1 MITVCHHSPSLVMP
15 NGDPRDGYFYLTL
28 MIDFYIA
35 WSFSSTGD
43 DPANISSSGTED
55 EESTEEE
62 LEEQGLSACQAMRG
76 FRWGVGAG
84 ITML

>member
-1 MITVCHHSPSLVMP
+1 MP
-15 NGDPRDGYFYLTL
+15 NGDPRDGFFYPTLTL
-28 MIDFYIA
+28 MIDSYIA

-62 LEEQGLSACQAMRG
+62 LEEQGLSPWHPMRG
-76 FRWGVGAG
+76 FRWGVVVGG
-84 ITML
+84 S